1 MTVITIVRVLQQ
13 FDKYNKL
20 NPIEMKIDRNKIVG
34 DLAKYQEFKY
44 HFIIDGHLF
53 NSAISNNTNT
63 IFITAN
69 GLNDGKDGLING
81 KIHKTLGI
89 INSTEIKD
97 WNLVKGKS
105 K

>member
-1 MTVITIVRVLQQ
+1 M
-13 FDKYNKL
+13 
-20 NPIEMKIDRNKIVG
+20 
-34 DLAKYQEFKY
+34 
-44 HFIIDGHLF
+44 IDGHLF

-63 IFITAN
+63 IFIIAN
-69 GLNDGKDGLING
+69 GLNDRKDGLINV

-89 INSTEIKD
+89 INLTEIKD